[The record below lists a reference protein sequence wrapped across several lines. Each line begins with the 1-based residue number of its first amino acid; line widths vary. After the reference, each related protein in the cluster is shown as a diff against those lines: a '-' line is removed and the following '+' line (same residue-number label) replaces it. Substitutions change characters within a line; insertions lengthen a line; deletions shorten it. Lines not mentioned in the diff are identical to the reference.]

1 MMMNTHETDWTAIH
15 QGLIAP
21 FTPDEVEWKP
31 AGKGG
36 ANTRTTLV
44 CYIDARAVAQRLDS
58 VVGCEGWAF
67 TFTPIVVENGEVKVG
82 KGSLAIHGIVKEDVG
97 EWSAWSPSK
106 GCASDALKRAAS
118 LWGIARYLYSLGDVY
133 CVLDANGRIPAS
145 MLATLRERL
154 AARFAA

>member
-1 MMMNTHETDWTAIH
+1 MDSQSPDWTAIS

-21 FTPDEVEWKP
+21 FSPDEVEWKP

-36 ANTRTTLV
+36 ANARTTLV
-44 CYIDARAVAQRLDS
+44 CYVDARAVAQRLDD

-67 TFTPIVVENGEVKVG
+67 TFTPIVIENGEVKVG
-82 KGSLAIHGIVKEDVG
+82 KGSLSIHGIVKEDVG

-106 GCASDALKRAAS
+106 GCSSDCLKRSAA
-118 LWGIARYLYSLGDVY
+118 LWGVGRYLYSLPSVTTT
-133 CVLDANGRIPAS
+133 LDANGKIPQA
-145 MLATLRERL
+145 MLDTLRERL